1 VQNAHPINRIPKET
15 MHEGTPMSSEP
26 VIPLENRGI
35 LAEPTGV
42 PVVPV
47 PERELPVGSDAN
59 ARLRITAESVGNAV
73 GKAVNKVR
81 TLPRRVSSMKERFTV
96 IRGGG
101 TEGASPADMKETARQ
116 KIYEARSRARYYAH
130 EYPIQFIASA
140 GAAGFV
146 LGFILRVWRS
156 SRRAY

>member
-1 VQNAHPINRIPKET
+1 
-15 MHEGTPMSSEP
+15 MSSEP
-26 VIPLENRGI
+26 VIPLESRDI
-35 LAEPTGV
+35 LAEPTGIT

-47 PERELPVGSDAN
+47 PERELPAGSDTN
-59 ARLRITAESVGNAV
+59 LRLRNTAESVGNAV
-73 GKAVNKVR
+73 GRAVNKVR

-101 TEGASPADMKETARQ
+101 GEGASAADIKETARQ
-116 KIYEARSRARYYAH
+116 RIDEARSRARYYAH
-130 EYPIQFIASA
+130 EYPVEFIATA
-140 GAAGFV
+140 GAAAFA